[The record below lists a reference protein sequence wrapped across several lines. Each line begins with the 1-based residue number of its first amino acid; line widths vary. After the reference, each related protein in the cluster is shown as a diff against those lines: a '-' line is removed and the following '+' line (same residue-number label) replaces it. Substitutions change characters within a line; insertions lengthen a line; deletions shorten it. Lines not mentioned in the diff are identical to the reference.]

1 MKMNKWTM
9 KHEIFQLTSKLSR
22 HHGSAEAQ
30 NLSNL
35 NSKWSPPQYK
45 RIRTNTFQH
54 RTGQNSLY
62 FIGGSDKNQFFSSC
76 PSKRRIQLKLEKYGS
91 TSMLRSEYSFKISP
105 NLQRIKS
112 NKNHI
117 TRQIISS
124 LPVLVERTNQKTL
137 LCTCPTR

>member
-1 MKMNKWTM
+1 MKYFNLPQSYHDIMDQWKFKISPTWTVIEAHHNIKES
-9 KHEIFQLTSKLSR
+9 KHI
-22 HHGSAEAQ
+22 
-30 NLSNL
+30 
-35 NSKWSPPQYK
+35 
-45 RIRTNTFQH
+45 NTFQH

-62 FIGGSDKNQFFSSC
+62 FISGSEKNRFFSSC
-76 PSKRRIQLKLEKYGS
+76 PSKRRIQSKLEKYGS
-91 TSMLRSEYSFKISP
+91 TSMLRSEYSFKVSL